1 MQLLVALMALLP
13 SVVSAEEPVQLA
25 KWTFD
30 TGYTVEGNVYT
41 PNSDAY
47 AESGS
52 KWFSAGAPVI
62 VANESVGSATDY
74 TIDLQQVDHALPAGM
89 EATEDGKL
97 VGTPTKRGVYPILVW
112 ATITLAD
119 GTEKQVAEVFDIEVY
134 DPNYETDEEAPAP
147 TPEVEGLPLAAIIGI
162 SVGGGVLVLA
172 GGFAL
177 VWFLVIKKGKKE
189 AKAE

>member
-74 TIDLQQVDHALPAGM
+74 TISGNSSRTWALCNGWDNQVFRIVNDTEANDIDDLTD
-89 EATEDGKL
+89 
-97 VGTPTKRGVYPILVW
+97 PTKHKNYYEVTFPTTGYKN
-112 ATITLAD
+112 ITLGMACAYGNNAAAPLTAVTSVD
-119 GTEKQVAEVFDIEVY
+119 GR
-134 DPNYETDEEAPAP
+134 
-147 TPEVEGLPLAAIIGI
+147 
-162 SVGGGVLVLA
+162 
-172 GGFAL
+172 
-177 VWFLVIKKGKKE
+177 
-189 AKAE
+189 